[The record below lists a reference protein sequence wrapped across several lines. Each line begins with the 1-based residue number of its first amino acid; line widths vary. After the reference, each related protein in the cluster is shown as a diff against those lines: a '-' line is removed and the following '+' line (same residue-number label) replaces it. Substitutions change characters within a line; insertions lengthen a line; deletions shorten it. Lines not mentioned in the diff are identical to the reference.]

1 MIVADTG
8 PIIAFARIGRLDLLR
23 QVLGELVVPP
33 AVYDDLVGK
42 GKGRSGAQEV
52 ERAEWIRRATIGDM
66 TTLAQLPPELGEGER
81 EAIVL
86 AEEQGAR
93 FFVDD
98 RKARDVATRFGIKV
112 FGSLGVLAEAKR
124 RGLIAEVRP
133 IIEEL
138 LAIGYWMHGERVV
151 RPFLRE
157 IGEAPE

>member
-8 PIIAFARIGRLDLLR
+8 PIIASARIGRLDLLR

-33 AVYDDLVGK
+33 AVYDALVGK

-52 ERAEWIRRATIGDM
+52 ERAEWIRRETIGDM

-93 FFVDD
+93 FFADD
-98 RKARDVATRFGIKV
+98 RKARDVATRFG
-112 FGSLGVLAEAKR
+112 
-124 RGLIAEVRP
+124 
-133 IIEEL
+133 
-138 LAIGYWMHGERVV
+138 
-151 RPFLRE
+151 
-157 IGEAPE
+157 